1 MAKCP
6 ICNARSASRF
16 CPALGKRI
24 CSICCGEHRQ
34 KTISCHPECEYL
46 VAALRKRREKL
57 GRELTK
63 EWERFTGIL
72 REKGDGHLVPML
84 EILREALANG
94 IHRLDVTDDQ
104 VIAALEYCAQRLS
117 PIELLE
123 RAPNILGRALE
134 ETLVPLVHS
143 GKLER
148 DLAREALRALA
159 GFVEYFN
166 RGSEERRFVEA
177 LLGLYPPPPKRT
189 SPIIRPEGPGIIG
202 PDMGQL

>member
-6 ICNARSASRF
+6 ICNERTANRF
-16 CPALGKRI
+16 CPVLGKKL

-34 KTISCHPECEYL
+34 KAISCPPDCQYL

-63 EWERFTGIL
+63 EWERFTGVL

-94 IHRLDVTDDQ
+94 IHRLDVSDDQ
-104 VIAALEYCAQRLS
+104 VVAALEYCAQRLS

-123 RAPNILGRALE
+123 RPPNILGRALE
-134 ETLVPLVHS
+134 ETLVPLVQS

-148 DLAREALRALA
+148 DLVREALKALA
-159 GFVEYFN
+159 GFVGYFSQ
-166 RGSEERRFVEA
+166 GTEEGRFVEA
-177 LLGLYPPPPKRT
+177 LLGLFPPPPGKP
-189 SPIIRPEGPGIIG
+189 SSIIRPEGPGIIR
-202 PDMGQL
+202 PDMGEL